1 MCEILMKYIWCHK
14 NISEIC
20 MKPILYSNICHINV
34 KQVKYD
40 KLILL
45 TFHLILNKFSQSKF
59 KPFQNVSNIH
69 LVLKISQSG
78 TRISKTIKNRT
89 YGSKENEKQTKKD
102 GWMGSKITLFTPKVS
117 ATHLRVG
124 HKLLVP
130 TCHPHVI
137 EVIRYVGTM

>member
-102 GWMGSKITLFTPKVS
+102 GWV
-117 ATHLRVG
+117 A
-124 HKLLVP
+124 KLQCSPQKWLP
-130 TCHPHVI
+130 LTYMWGTCHPHII
-137 EVIRYVGTM
+137 EVRRQVTTM